1 MVEGDGRDFEGAGG
15 ACAVVKWHWTKVACL
30 EVETGR
36 VQICAVQEVNIY
48 AKVSCEMQEVQR
60 TSSKAAWGG
69 LGSGYSGPN
78 ESASSTTNN
87 LMISAH

>member
-1 MVEGDGRDFEGAGG
+1 M
-15 ACAVVKWHWTKVACL
+15 CSCKVALDKVVYL

-36 VQICAVQEVNIY
+36 VQMCTVQEVNIY

-87 LMISAH
+87 LLHVFMISAH

>member
-1 MVEGDGRDFEGAGG
+1 MDWCWHGGRGWEELRWSWR
-15 ACAVVKWHWTKVACL
+15 CLCSCKVALDKVVYL

-36 VQICAVQEVNIY
+36 VQMCAVQEVNIY

-69 LGSGYSGPN
+69 LGSGYIFW
-78 ESASSTTNN
+78 AK
-87 LMISAH
+87 